1 MLARVFDRR
10 DGFQVSP
17 ADPTAHGAGFDDDAA
32 LQEQSADF
40 GLRAGDVRGEELVS
54 PVLTDGGDR
63 IHLTAVGAFRCERGV
78 WNDFHDAMA
87 VVGRAFADDD
97 LVFEGEV
104 EEFLSLASDT
114 VDDSRVGWCCL
125 AGLPLVGE
133 SDVADECFEFPV
145 VWGGHV
151 QASRVF
157 VDDVTEAWNVVHA
170 VAFDEFE
177 RGFA

>member
-1 MLARVFDRR
+1 M
-10 DGFQVSP
+10 
-17 ADPTAHGAGFDDDAA
+17 
-32 LQEQSADF
+32 
-40 GLRAGDVRGEELVS
+40 
-54 PVLTDGGDR
+54 
-63 IHLTAVGAFRCERGV
+63 TAVGAFRCERGV
-78 WNDFHDAMA
+78 WDDFHDVMA
-87 VVGRAFADDD
+87 VVGWAFADDD

-114 VDDSRVGWCCL
+114 VDDSRVGWCGL

-133 SDVADECFEFPV
+133 PDVADECFEFPV

-157 VDDVTEAWNVVHA
+157 VDDVTEAWNVVRA